1 MKRQRIRR
9 GLILGAL
16 LLFPVVL
23 DYMSPYLII
32 EGASKGIITGS
43 FLAFAAM
50 FVSSLLLGRAYC
62 GWLCPG
68 AGLQEACFAVNDKPA
83 RGARANLVKYFIW
96 VPWLAGIAAAVVSA
110 GGLRIVDPLYATDHG
125 VSVASLP
132 MYATYYTVIAIFV
145 ILALTLGKRAGCHY
159 ICWMAPFMVIGRRM
173 SNMLNLPSLRLSAE
187 PAKCTGCGLCVK
199 NCPMSL
205 DVRAMVEKG
214 KMENDECIL
223 CGQCVDGC
231 RQKTITLGFGRRT
244 RPGTG
249 A

>member
-159 ICWMAPFMVIGRRM
+159 ICWIDRKSV
-173 SNMLNLPSLRLSAE
+173 
-187 PAKCTGCGLCVK
+187 V
-199 NCPMSL
+199 
-205 DVRAMVEKG
+205 
-214 KMENDECIL
+214 
-223 CGQCVDGC
+223 
-231 RQKTITLGFGRRT
+231 
-244 RPGTG
+244 
-249 A
+249 

>member
-68 AGLQEACFAVNDKPA
+68 AGLQEACFAVNDKQ
-83 RGARANLVKYFIW
+83 
-96 VPWLAGIAAAVVSA
+96 
-110 GGLRIVDPLYATDHG
+110 
-125 VSVASLP
+125 
-132 MYATYYTVIAIFV
+132 
-145 ILALTLGKRAGCHY
+145 
-159 ICWMAPFMVIGRRM
+159 IGR
-173 SNMLNLPSLRLSAE
+173 AH
-187 PAKCTGCGLCVK
+187 V
-199 NCPMSL
+199 
-205 DVRAMVEKG
+205 
-214 KMENDECIL
+214 
-223 CGQCVDGC
+223 
-231 RQKTITLGFGRRT
+231 
-244 RPGTG
+244 
-249 A
+249 